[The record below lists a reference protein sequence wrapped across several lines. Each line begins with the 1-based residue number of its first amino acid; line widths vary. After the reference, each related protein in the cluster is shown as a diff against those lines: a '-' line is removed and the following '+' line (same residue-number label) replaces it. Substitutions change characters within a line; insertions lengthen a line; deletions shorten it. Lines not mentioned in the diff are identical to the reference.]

1 MFDTM
6 TLTKAAGALIGS
18 LLFLLLMSWAAS
30 GVYHVGASGGHGE
43 GEEHAQAYTIPVED
57 AGGSDA
63 ETADAGPDFATVMA
77 SADAAAGEKVF
88 GKCKACHK
96 LDGTDG
102 TGPHLNG
109 VVGRAVASIGGFGYS
124 DPMVAHAAEAPNW
137 TPEALQE
144 FLTSPKTVVPGTK
157 MSFAGIRD
165 EKTRINLIAWLRAQG
180 SGGFAIPA
188 PDPARQPGA
197 AAPAADAAAAPAE
210 GATAPA
216 AEGAAPAE
224 AAPAP
229 APAPA
234 AAPAA

>member
-30 GVYHVGASGGHGE
+30 GVYHVGAGGGHGE
-43 GEEHAQAYTIPVED
+43 GEEHAQAYTIPVEET
-57 AGGSDA
+57 GGSDA

-96 LDGTDG
+96 LDGADS

-109 VVGRAVASIGGFGYS
+109 VVGRPVGSIGGFAYS
-124 DPMVAHAAEAPNW
+124 DAMHAHAGEAPDW

-144 FLTSPKTVVPGTK
+144 FLADPKGIVKGTK
-157 MSFAGIRD
+157 MSFAGLKKVEDRA
-165 EKTRINLIAWLRAQG
+165 NLIAYLETQ
-180 SGGFAIPA
+180 
-188 PDPARQPGA
+188 Q
-197 AAPAADAAAAPAE
+197 
-210 GATAPA
+210 
-216 AEGAAPAE
+216 
-224 AAPAP
+224 
-229 APAPA
+229 
-234 AAPAA
+234 